1 VLFTSLQ
8 VYYILIMSMSKKVL
22 VINNTRPHSN
32 SYHLLIKEGYQVDV
46 VHSPDAG
53 LQQLDAE
60 AHDIIIVE
68 ASPEAESWQLC
79 QKIRRLS
86 GMPLIVIS
94 LKASAST
101 CVRAINAGADYFL
114 RKPFGPLEF
123 LARVQS
129 LLQRASLK
137 QSVPVGP

>member
-1 VLFTSLQ
+1 
-8 VYYILIMSMSKKVL
+8 M
-22 VINNTRPHSN
+22 PHSN
-32 SYHLLIKEGYQVDV
+32 SYRLLVKEGYQVDV
-46 VHSPDAG
+46 VHNPDAG
-53 LQQLDAE
+53 LRQLDAQ

-68 ASPEAESWQLC
+68 ASPEAESWHLC
-79 QKIRRLS
+79 EKIRRLS

-94 LKASAST
+94 LKASASS

-129 LLQRASLK
+129 LIQRASPR
-137 QSVPVGP
+137 QSVPVGS